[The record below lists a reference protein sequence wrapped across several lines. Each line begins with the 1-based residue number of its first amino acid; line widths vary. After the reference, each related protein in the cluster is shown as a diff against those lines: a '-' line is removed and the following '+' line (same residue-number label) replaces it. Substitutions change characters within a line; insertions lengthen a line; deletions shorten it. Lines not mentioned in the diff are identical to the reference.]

1 MNKSLYISITLLHI
15 LLFNKICNSQQLPI
29 STNYVLNN
37 YAYNPAVAGSKPHAV
52 VNLNYRNQWVGF
64 QDAPKTYMMSFYSAV
79 GKQKKV
85 AVGALINSDNT
96 GLLSRTSG
104 YLTFGY
110 HVKLNK
116 IYKLGLAASIGMV
129 QYRIKLYD
137 AKVADTGDDLLTGNL
152 LSNNVFDSNGGLYLY
167 SDKLFF
173 GLSTYQYLGNKITWK
188 DSQSNLAHHMFA
200 TVGYTFKLSEKIS
213 LQPTTLIKFTKPT
226 PVQPEFSMRM
236 LYKNL
241 FWVGGSYR
249 LHESASALL
258 GVTIKDK
265 LTVGYSYD
273 MLTTQI
279 KTYTS
284 GSHEI
289 VLTYQFIKAKKKL
302 DADEQELNDIDNS
315 IKSKLKKQNEEGS
328 K

>member
-1 MNKSLYISITLLHI
+1 MKRTTHI
-15 LLFNKICNSQQLPI
+15 LILLLSTLFISRLCVAQQLPI
-29 STNYVLNN
+29 YTNYILNA

-52 VNLNYRNQWVGF
+52 ANINYRNQWVGF
-64 QDAPKTYMMSFYSAV
+64 DDAPKTYLMSLHSSV
-79 GKQKKV
+79 GKQKKA
-85 AVGALINSDNT
+85 AVGILINSDNT
-96 GLLSRTSG
+96 GLLSKTSG

-116 IYKLGLAASIGMV
+116 TYKLGFGISAGMV

-173 GLSTYQYLGNKITWK
+173 GVSTYQYIGNKITWK
-188 DSQSNLAHHMFA
+188 DSKSNLTQHVYAS
-200 TVGYTFKLSEKIS
+200 VGYTFKASKTIS
-213 LQPTTLIKFTKPT
+213 IQPSALVKFNAPT
-226 PVQPEFSMRM
+226 PIQPEFSVRGF
-236 LYKNL
+236 YKNL
-241 FWVGGSYR
+241 FWIGGSYR
-249 LHESASALL
+249 MNDAASILL
-258 GVTIKDK
+258 GVIVKDRLTI
-265 LTVGYSYD
+265 GYSYD
-273 MLTTQI
+273 ITTSGI

-289 VLTYQFIKAKKKL
+289 GLSYQFIKAKKKL
-302 DADEQELNDIDNS
+302 DSDEQELNDIDNS
-315 IKSKLKKQNEEGS
+315 IKSKLKKQNEEGT